1 MPQADANNPTTMV
14 YDKLKIDMTMNAA
27 LNADSAKYM
36 GGNFLLAWAWVL
48 SCIL

>member
-36 GGNFLLAWAWVL
+36 DGNFLLAWA
-48 SCIL
+48 